1 MREKAPAP
9 AKYAPYAFA
18 VRSLRDKPLLALC
31 YAYGC
36 EVRQKAAALK
46 FYKSKKKKNNN
57 NTVHK
62 FTKETND
69 EKIISFNNCFNA
81 YCITSIRF
89 TLE

>member
-36 EVRQKAAALK
+36 EVRLERHCNNGEFVPLAVILKNQKQK
-46 FYKSKKKKNNN
+46 QDDVVKN
-57 NTVHK
+57 
-62 FTKETND
+62 
-69 EKIISFNNCFNA
+69 
-81 YCITSIRF
+81 YP
-89 TLE
+89 